1 MKKVLFSLLS
11 VVMIAL
17 FLVSCAGGGEEK
29 PVVTSEKVPGYLQFV
44 MPDGT
49 RARFFGTIID
59 PDTKDWMGFWMQNEN
74 TMLNLDSLN
83 GPGDYFFVFRGYS
96 VNDLP

>member
-17 FLVSCAGGGEEK
+17 FLVSCAGGGGEEK

-49 RARFFGTIID
+49 RARFFGNIID
-59 PDTKDWMGFWMQNEN
+59 LETGDWINWMQNDDTLFN
-74 TMLNLDSLN
+74 FDALN
-83 GPGDYFFVFRGYS
+83 GPGDYFLVFHGYS
-96 VNDLP
+96 VNDV